1 MINTNK
7 KVGLKIFIISFIIVS
22 VLGMLVSFIINDPI
36 SFTDSVSNNKK
47 IDIHIDN
54 ISASTFD
61 NVIYTLPL
69 VNKTSLVNYNVTF
82 NDTNSFIEYTFTIT
96 NKGGKD
102 GTLSQIT
109 IASPICSGSSS
120 SDNKIFC
127 DNLKYELLYKNGNR
141 VRVEDKLKKNETQN
155 MKLIIEVPASLNT
168 LVTFP
173 IKVEN
178 IDINFIYI

>member
-1 MINTNK
+1 MINANK

-22 VLGMLVSFIINDPI
+22 ILGMLVSFIINDPI
-36 SFTDSVSNNKK
+36 SFTDSISNNKK

-54 ISASTFD
+54 ISATTSGNAT
-61 NVIYTLPL
+61 YTLPL

-82 NDTNSFIEYTFTIT
+82 NDANSFIEYTFTIT

-102 GTLSQIT
+102 ATLSQIS

-127 DNLKYELLYKNGNR
+127 DNLKYKLLYKNGNKIKI
-141 VRVEDKLKKNETQN
+141 EDKLKKKATQD
-155 MKLIIEVPASLNT
+155 MKLIIEVPDSLNT

-173 IKVEN
+173 IKVNN